1 MPWLFSTGISSAF
14 FSSLCF
20 LLFSS
25 FSSSYLPLPHPVPS
39 KLHLN
44 TTFENQNLRT
54 KRRDADYLPPPPPP
68 DRMEIATLT
77 PVAEF
82 CRFDEFPDTSFDAF
96 VDPDSLFD
104 LDSYFHLDA
113 CAEGLAPEAA
123 TASTGQPLQQRS
135 RQMSESGT
143 LPDGLPS
150 NRLSD
155 LESLFGDAPRPT
167 TPPAQTVSPA
177 QLMLTLPGKTSD
189 KTTQQ
194 QQQQQQTLVLPSIG
208 PTQPG
213 EDNGG
218 FEALFAEMSGPIADA
233 FQLQTAAPTPVQDCG
248 SLALPT
254 ASWPA
259 DETDLVF
266 ECKPEAGAAELGFL
280 APQPS
285 FCDTLDIFDSFDSF
299 DVFDT
304 PFPEIEQKYYPS
316 PAGFFQTSSQG
327 TRNLLH
333 APPTPP
339 PAQSTESFESLFPDL
354 ASISAGEIPFTFDE
368 TSVDLLCSLPPVVSL
383 TAPQPDVPRSV
394 PFATL
399 GSATKLVHP
408 KPKSLLSASFI
419 RGLSE
424 PLADVTPSSILDS
437 KGLLDVAAVSASYLT
452 PAPTPTRDLVTPV
465 VDGKVLKRIPRPT
478 KAKDVDASDWYDAL
492 AEAPA
497 AWGGHDPKSPMFQYN
512 KEGELLPS
520 LRFSREQIFSYM
532 KGRKDQ
538 GLPLTLWI
546 QNVPHGCKTRVADD
560 RLRACRWSGC
570 PAYKGTI
577 LKGFWRICFD
587 ERPATSGKQHDP
599 YHNAGYMHLWCLDRC
614 FDLFEISHAFDL
626 RPDTRYFEKEERNPM
641 AMTRDHDE
649 LVMEFE
655 KWRTSQKAAYEEWQK
670 TCQANKMLG
679 LPTENR
685 LVEREAKLWH
695 VLTAKHLALETPVR
709 SNMRRKRNGI
719 SIDKHK
725 GDLEW
730 YVERVNERKGA
741 KKGEVVNY
749 DEANTEDEGV
759 RETQVSRLRAAS
771 NMKRKLEDWEM
782 DAEDS
787 GGCRRQPARHSKRLR
802 RTCG

>member
-1 MPWLFSTGISSAF
+1 
-14 FSSLCF
+14 
-20 LLFSS
+20 
-25 FSSSYLPLPHPVPS
+25 
-39 KLHLN
+39 
-44 TTFENQNLRT
+44 
-54 KRRDADYLPPPPPP
+54 
-68 DRMEIATLT
+68 MEIATLT
-77 PVAEF
+77 PVADF

-96 VDPDSLFD
+96 VDPDSFLG

-113 CAEGLAPEAA
+113 CAEGLASEAA
-123 TASTGQPLQQRS
+123 AAATTEQLQQRP
-135 RQMSESGT
+135 RQMSESST
-143 LPDGLPS
+143 IFDGLPT

-155 LESLFGDAPRPT
+155 LESLFGNAPWPT
-167 TPPAQTVSPA
+167 TPPASTVSPA
-177 QLMLTLPGKTSD
+177 RLMLTLPGKTSD
-189 KTTQQ
+189 KTTPPPPPQQ
-194 QQQQQQTLVLPSIG
+194 QHQQQQTLVLPSIE

-213 EDNGG
+213 EDNDG
-218 FEALFAEMSGPIADA
+218 FEALFAELSGPIVDA
-233 FQLQTAAPTPVQDCG
+233 FQLPTAAPTPVQDCG
-248 SLALPT
+248 SFALPT

-259 DETDLVF
+259 GETDLVF
-266 ECKPEAGAAELGFL
+266 ECKPEAGAAELDLF
-280 APQPS
+280 APQPPN
-285 FCDTLDIFDSFDSF
+285 CDTLGNFDSFDSF
-299 DVFDT
+299 DVLNI
-304 PFPEIEQKYYPS
+304 PFPEIEQKYSPS
-316 PAGFFQTSSQG
+316 PAGFFQTSPQAR
-327 TRNLLH
+327 RNLLH

-339 PAQSTESFESLFPDL
+339 LAHSTESFEPLFPDL
-354 ASISAGEIPFTFDE
+354 ASVSAGEIPFTFDE
-368 TSVDLLCSLPPVVSL
+368 TSVDLFCSLPLVVSL
-383 TAPQPDVPRSV
+383 TAPQLDVPRSV
-394 PFATL
+394 PFATVS
-399 GSATKLVHP
+399 SATKLVHP
-408 KPKSLLSASFI
+408 KPKSPMSASFL
-419 RGLSE
+419 RGRSE
-424 PLADVTPSSILDS
+424 PLANVTPSSILDS
-437 KGLLDVAAVSASYLT
+437 QGLLDVAAVSASYLT
-452 PAPTPTRDLVTPV
+452 PAPTPTRDIVTPV

-492 AEAPA
+492 AETPA
-497 AWGGHDPKSPMFQYN
+497 AWGGHDPNSLMFQYN

-614 FDLFEISHAFDL
+614 FDLFEISHAFNL
-626 RPDTRYFEKEERNPM
+626 KPDTRYFEKEERNPM

-649 LVMEFE
+649 LMMEFE

-685 LVEREAKLWH
+685 LVQREAKLWH

-730 YVERVNERKGA
+730 YVERVNERKFT
-741 KKGEVVNY
+741 KKGEVANY
-749 DEANTEDEGV
+749 DEVNTEDGGV
-759 RETQVSRLRAAS
+759 LETQASSRLRTAS
-771 NMKRKLEDWEM
+771 NTKRKFEDWELH
-782 DAEDS
+782 AED
-787 GGCRRQPARHSKRLR
+787 GGFRPQSCRHSKRLR
-802 RTCG
+802 RT

>member
-1 MPWLFSTGISSAF
+1 M
-14 FSSLCF
+14 
-20 LLFSS
+20 
-25 FSSSYLPLPHPVPS
+25 
-39 KLHLN
+39 
-44 TTFENQNLRT
+44 
-54 KRRDADYLPPPPPP
+54 
-68 DRMEIATLT
+68 LT
-77 PVAEF
+77 PVADF
-82 CRFDEFPDTSFDAF
+82 CRFKEFPDTSFDAF

-123 TASTGQPLQQRS
+123 AATTEQLQQRPQ
-135 RQMSESGT
+135 QMSKSST
-143 LPDGLPS
+143 ISDGLPT

-155 LESLFGDAPRPT
+155 LESLFGDATWPT
-167 TPPAQTVSPA
+167 TPPASTVSPA
-177 QLMLTLPGKTSD
+177 QLMLTLPGKPSD

-194 QQQQQQTLVLPSIG
+194 QQQQQQTLVLPSIE
-208 PTQPG
+208 PTQLG
-213 EDNGG
+213 EDNDG
-218 FEALFAEMSGPIADA
+218 FEALFAELSGPIADA
-233 FQLQTAAPTPVQDCG
+233 FQLPTAATTPVQDCG
-248 SLALPT
+248 SLTLPT

-259 DETDLVF
+259 GETNIVF
-266 ECKPEAGAAELGFL
+266 ECKLEAGAEELDLF
-280 APQPS
+280 APQPPL
-285 FCDTLDIFDSFDSF
+285 CDTIGTFDSLDSF
-299 DVFDT
+299 NVFNI
-304 PFPEIEQKYYPS
+304 PFPEIEHKHS
-316 PAGFFQTSSQG
+316 SSLAGFFQTSTQG
-327 TRNLLH
+327 SRNLLH

-339 PAQSTESFESLFPDL
+339 LAQSTESFESLFPDI
-354 ASISAGEIPFTFDE
+354 ASVSAGEIPFTFDE
-368 TSVDLLCSLPPVVSL
+368 TSL
-383 TAPQPDVPRSV
+383 DVPRSV
-394 PFATL
+394 PFATAS
-399 GSATKLVHP
+399 SATKLVHP
-408 KPKSLLSASFI
+408 KPKSPMSASFL
-419 RGLSE
+419 RGRSE

-437 KGLLDVAAVSASYLT
+437 QGLLDVAAISASYMT
-452 PAPTPTRDLVTPV
+452 PAPTPTRDIVTPV

-492 AEAPA
+492 AETPA
-497 AWGGHDPKSPMFQYN
+497 AWGGHDPNSPMFQYN

-570 PAYKGTI
+570 PAYKGTV

-626 RPDTRYFEKEERNPM
+626 KPDTRYFEKEERNPM

-649 LVMEFE
+649 LMMEFE
-655 KWRTSQKAAYEEWQK
+655 KWRTSQKTAYEKWQK

-685 LVEREAKLWH
+685 LVERGAKLWH

-730 YVERVNERKGA
+730 YVERVNERKVT
-741 KKGEVVNY
+741 KKGEVANY
-749 DEANTEDEGV
+749 DEVNTEDEGV
-759 RETQVSRLRAAS
+759 LETQVSSRLRSAS
-771 NMKRKLEDWEM
+771 DTKRKF
-782 DAEDS
+782 EDS
-787 GGCRRQPARHSKRLR
+787 QAMGVEELGPARPSDAGPKQSGMSLGSRTHGCANGRLASSG
-802 RTCG
+802 CCVA